1 MIYCLFIS
9 LLVGQFLSKIEE
21 KIHAKEAERTTLQE
35 KSKVVLFIQ
44 FCLRFFF
51 LGFDLSQKSALS
63 ADSMLNCFSRK
74 VKMPK

>member
-35 KSKVVLFIQ
+35 KSKVVLFNSVSDI
-44 FCLRFFF
+44 FYYYFFY
-51 LGFDLSQKSALS
+51 LALICHR
-63 ADSMLNCFSRK
+63 SMPLVLIVC
-74 VKMPK
+74 

>member
-35 KSKVVLFIQ
+35 KSKVVLFNSVSDFIIIIIIL
-44 FCLRFFF
+44 FIYFFYW
-51 LGFDLSQKSALS
+51 L
-63 ADSMLNCFSRK
+63 
-74 VKMPK
+74 